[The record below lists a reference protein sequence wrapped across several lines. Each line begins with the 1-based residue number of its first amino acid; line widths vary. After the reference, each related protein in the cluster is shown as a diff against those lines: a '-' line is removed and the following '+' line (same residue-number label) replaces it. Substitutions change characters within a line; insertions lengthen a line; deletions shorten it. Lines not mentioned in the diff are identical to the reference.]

1 MEKEDW
7 TATIT
12 LHRTLQSCERRLS
25 ACCHALL
32 ACMPISTHL
41 NAGNNRACW
50 LVSSKQTCSNNALY
64 SLTRSTTT
72 ENVQPTH
79 VILLYTT
86 KRNGSRLFFVSAI
99 RRSRSPF
106 HIRWANGFAGKRTLS
121 SSPRHRAPPRPVDAS
136 SSPKLVLSA
145 FNRDIETRYVS
156 PCWCMHAWEKKE
168 Q

>member
-1 MEKEDW
+1 MEGGDELSRK
-7 TATIT
+7 
-12 LHRTLQSCERRLS
+12 RGGRRLKWRRRIGRLLS
-25 ACCHALL
+25 PCIGLCNLASEERMLL
-32 ACMPISTHL
+32 ACMPLSTHL

-79 VILLYTT
+79 VILLDTT
-86 KRNGSRLFFVSAI
+86 KRNGSRLFFLSAI

-145 FNRDIETRYVS
+145 SIEI
-156 PCWCMHAWEKKE
+156 
-168 Q
+168 